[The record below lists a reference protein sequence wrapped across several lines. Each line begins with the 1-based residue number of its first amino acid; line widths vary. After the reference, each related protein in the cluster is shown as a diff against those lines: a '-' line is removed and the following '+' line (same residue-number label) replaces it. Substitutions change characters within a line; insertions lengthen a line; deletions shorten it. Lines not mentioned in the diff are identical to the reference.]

1 MQAVTENNNVNT
13 VPAVPLVLPR
23 DSSAGVLQ
31 KMGSWSEDSKR
42 TSKDKDALNIRASS
56 PKVIRRGRPTD
67 APPIQQELIDRV
79 KSEPFVKKFNLP
91 QTETLIKDYSAAL
104 YKQIP
109 LHGRLYVSQNY
120 ICFES
125 KIFNIKTTEV
135 IPFKDVTHIRK
146 KSKKMKFSVGIH
158 IDVGTQTYHFA
169 SFISRD
175 KTFFLL
181 HELWR
186 QCVPSTT
193 PDSNSDDDEIDDED
207 EDYTPEPGSAKIGK
221 LQRSNTDAARYSKSA
236 PASPKFQLKGESSTA
251 SMPPL
256 SAFTLDS
263 DSATGSPSE
272 LLQCEEIMKDVV
284 FSATPPEP
292 SIMEKVPAIVNP
304 PVEELYDDERLSPN
318 EETEDG
324 FLESEVFHDIL
335 TETFDVSTLNFFRV
349 FFSDRSCFARVYH
362 EKRGDKDM
370 SIQKWTN
377 SAQFGMTRDIQYYA
391 PVKVPLG
398 PDKTRVQETQRYVL
412 SRTRLLIETVTMMF
426 DIPYGDSFRL
436 EAKWL
441 VTSPSATANTCT
453 LQVSMVVHFVKKTWF
468 KGKIETQSMKEVKE
482 SFKQWTESAR
492 IELAKPEVKE
502 RLASG
507 VTALTLNT
515 IATQAA
521 STTAT
526 TTAATTTTTTT
537 ATPAEK
543 VAPGAPVAVESSTSA
558 SSDTTVQHT
567 TTPAKPG
574 TLEIKLTSMSNLE
587 GRKGKSS
594 LPPSSSN
601 KMLSLPLP
609 SINLQALVGDKQS
622 VLMLLVIILSF
633 FCIYLYCKLT
643 YLEGKFSVVENILH
657 RHLHIKTEEL

>member
-1 MQAVTENNNVNT
+1 MQAVTEVNNVNT
-13 VPAVPLVLPR
+13 VPPVTLPR
-23 DSSAGVLQ
+23 DTSVGVLQ
-31 KMGSWSEDSKR
+31 KMGSWSDDSKR
-42 TSKDKDALNIRASS
+42 TSGAKDKDKENIRASS

-91 QTETLIKDYSAAL
+91 PTETLIKDYSAAL

-109 LHGRLYVSQNY
+109 LHGRLYVSQNF

-135 IPFKDVTHIRK
+135 IPFKDITHVRK

-158 IDVGTQTYHFA
+158 IDVGAQTYHFA

-181 HELWR
+181 YELWR
-186 QCVPSTT
+186 QCVPSTA
-193 PDSNSDDDEIDDED
+193 PDSNSDEDEIDDED
-207 EDYTPEPGSAKIGK
+207 EDCTEPGSAKVGK
-221 LQRSNTDAARYSKSA
+221 LQRSNTDAVRASSKSA
-236 PASPKFQLKGESSTA
+236 PASPKFQMRGESST
-251 SMPPL
+251 SSIPPI
-256 SAFTLDS
+256 SALVLGS
-263 DSATGSPSE
+263 DSSVGGPSE
-272 LLQCEEIMKDVV
+272 LIQCEEVMKDVV

-292 SIMEKVPAIVNP
+292 SVMEKVPAIVNP
-304 PVEELYDDERLSPN
+304 PAEELYDDERLSPN
-318 EETEDG
+318 DDTEDG

-335 TETFDVSTLNFFRV
+335 TESFDISALNFFRV

-377 SAQFGMTRDIQYYA
+377 SAQFGMIRDIQYYA

-412 SRTRLLIETVTMMF
+412 SRTRLLVETVTIMF

-453 LQVSMVVHFVKKTWF
+453 FRVSMVVHFVKKTWF
-468 KGKIETQSMKEVKE
+468 KGKIESQSMKEVKE

-492 IELAKPEVKE
+492 VELAKPEVRE
-502 RLASG
+502 RLSGAGVVTTLPLNGAPPTTTQPAS
-507 VTALTLNT
+507 
-515 IATQAA
+515 

-526 TTAATTTTTTT
+526 TVSTIET
-537 ATPAEK
+537 ATM
-543 VAPGAPVAVESSTSA
+543 PVASAAAESSTSA
-558 SSDTTVQHT
+558 SSDTALTAQQVQAQ
-567 TTPAKPG
+567 AKPG
-574 TLEIKLTSMSNLE
+574 TLEIKLTSMNNKLERNKTSNL
-587 GRKGKSS
+587 
-594 LPPSSSN
+594 PPAPSS
-601 KMLSLPLP
+601 KLLSLSLP
-609 SINLQALVGDKQS
+609 SINLQALPADKQS
-622 VLMLLVIILSF
+622 VLMLLVFVLSL
-633 FCIYLYCKLT
+633 FCIYLYCKLA

-657 RHLHIKTEEL
+657 RHLHIKTDEL